1 MDKQSRRDLVRD
13 YKEKKTVAGVY
24 AIRCAANGEVWVG
37 GSRNI
42 GAQQNGSWFS
52 LRSGGH
58 PNNALQAAWAA
69 QGVDALTFEI
79 LERIDDKDLSP
90 MGLADAVK
98 SRTRHWLGELKAQ
111 KAVG

>member
-24 AIRCAANGEVWVG
+24 AIRCRPTGEVWVG

-42 GAQQNGSWFS
+42 EAQQNSSWFS
-52 LRSGGH
+52 LRSAGH
-58 PNNALQAAWAA
+58 PNKQLQAVWTTL
-69 QGVDALTFEI
+69 GPDAMTFDV
-79 LERIDDKDLSP
+79 LERLDDKDLSP

-98 SRTRHWLGELKAQ
+98 SRTRHWLAELGAQ